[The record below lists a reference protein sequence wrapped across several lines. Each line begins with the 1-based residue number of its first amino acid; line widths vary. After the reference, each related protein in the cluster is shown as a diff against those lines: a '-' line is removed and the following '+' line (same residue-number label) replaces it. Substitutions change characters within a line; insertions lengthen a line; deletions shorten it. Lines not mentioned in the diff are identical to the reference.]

1 MKKSWKKMWTDHFE
15 RKYAAAVARWDGK
28 FDDDRLVFCNTYRM
42 IVRALDSLSDD
53 PDTLVK
59 CAMNSAFEKEQ
70 KSLDAILGYFEN
82 R

>member
-1 MKKSWKKMWTDHFE
+1 MNKTWKKMWSDHFA
-15 RKYAAAVARWDGK
+15 RKYASAVDRWDGR
-28 FDDDRLVFCNTYRM
+28 FTDDRIVFCNTYKM
-42 IVRALDSLSDD
+42 IVRALDSLPEN
-53 PDTLVK
+53 PDTFVK